1 MFPVEK
7 IEENCQKSKEMIIY
21 RGQKVSFGVL
31 LTVDKN
37 WKYELQADE
46 TLTVEIRNVDNEAVI
61 TKKFTKSDVDK
72 KDKIISVTLSE
83 EETKTL
89 EKGRNYICLSVN
101 GYIAM
106 KPRPV
111 IVKDVVDDERCEML

>member
-1 MFPVEK
+1 MFPVDK
-7 IEENCQKSKEMIIY
+7 IEENCKKSKEMIIY
-21 RGQKVSFGVL
+21 RGQKASFGVL
-31 LTVDKN
+31 LTVDEN
-37 WKYELQADE
+37 WKYELQVDE

-61 TKKFTKSDVDK
+61 TKNFTKADVDN
-72 KDKIISVTLSE
+72 KDKIVSVTLSE

-106 KPRPV
+106 KPRLIV
-111 IVKDVVDDERCEML
+111 VKDVIDDERCKML